1 MELLNTA
8 ALMLPSWQPQAFDA
22 WRADLQGICGRFEP
36 TAMRGDRRVTGLARS
51 MDAGGLGFA
60 QVVND
65 LDFITRNQS
74 DIRSDDLE
82 NLFLIVQLEGACGVE
97 HVGRQHVLGVGD
109 CILVDSTKPVKFH
122 FGGSFSNHLSMHLPR
137 QAMYSDSK
145 VSFEIARKLPS
156 HEPMA
161 IMLRALIA
169 KIVSDQGASH
179 SSAMRDLMLNA
190 ARQAFVRDGHD
201 VSIASSESRARRL
214 EMMEVLIDRN
224 LTDADLG
231 AKWLAGKIGV
241 SLRTLQED
249 FQSVGITCTACI
261 RDKRLRLVREKIE
274 ALKDDRSGQT
284 IAELAYAAGFNDVS
298 YFNRSFKELF
308 GCAPSDLLRMQARG

>member
-8 ALMLPSWQPQAFDA
+8 GLTLPAWRPQAFEA
-22 WRADLQGICGRFEP
+22 WRGDLQGICGRFHP
-36 TAMRGDRRVTGLARS
+36 VATRPGRRVTGMAR
-51 MDAGGLGFA
+51 AIEAEGLGFA
-60 QVVND
+60 HVVND
-65 LDFITRNQS
+65 LDYVERGQA
-74 DIRSDDLE
+74 DIRGDDLE

-97 HVGRQHVLGVGD
+97 HVGRQSILGVGD

-122 FGGSFSNHLSMHLPR
+122 FGGQFSNHLSMHLPR

-161 IMLRALIA
+161 VMLRALIA
-169 KIVSDQGASH
+169 KILSDRGSSH
-179 SSAMRDLMLNA
+179 STAMRDLMLNA

-201 VSIASSESRARRL
+201 VAIASSESRARRL
-214 EMMEVLIDRN
+214 EMVEVLIDRH

-249 FQSVGITCTACI
+249 FQSLGVTCTALI
-261 RDKRLRLVREKIE
+261 RDKRLRLVREKI
-274 ALKDDRSGQT
+274 ASLKDERSSQT
-284 IAELAYAAGFNDVS
+284 IAEVAYAAGFNDIS

-308 GCAPSDLLRMQARG
+308 GCAPSDFLRMQGR